1 MLYSSK
7 LIGPNNLVV
16 NLASAFPIRP
26 RSPGP
31 GVGVGRGVYRGDG
44 FGGLLGLRGRVRAG
58 FGGVRRT
65 GARRGTGDRR
75 GMAATEATT
84 VPRAPPSSGTK
95 IGSSGRTGGVG
106 PERGAG
112 AVTTTSSSGSPEGS
126 GGDPSPPPP
135 SPALRPPPPGDSPG
149 DPMPPPVMSGSLGR
163 LPGMVTSSVN
173 HVLAAGREGAIALP
187 ARRAIAHFRNLRIF
201 AM

>member
-1 MLYSSK
+1 MLYSSR

-16 NLASAFPIRP
+16 NLANAFPIRP

-31 GVGVGRGVYRGDG
+31 GRGVGRGVYRGDG

-106 PERGAG
+106 RGAG
-112 AVTTTSSSGSPEGS
+112 AGAGAETTTSSSGSPEGS

-163 LPGMVTSSVN
+163 LPGIVTSSTNQGSMCTQPV
-173 HVLAAGREGAIALP
+173 V
-187 ARRAIAHFRNLRIF
+187 RISPSITE
-201 AM
+201 